1 MGLLTAA
8 GGWRG
13 GGTGRKVDGP
23 PRLLL
28 QAPRA
33 SALCAWPPSP
43 QLERGLCS
51 SLVSPS
57 VTTVALGPGPRPLG
71 PNSVPCW
78 VIIIQA
84 AGDTCGSL
92 CPVTWGKW
100 SSWSLGSGG
109 DWLLKG
115 EGGYDSQT
123 QQAIT
128 CFDLHHGPKLNL
140 ATNLS

>member
-1 MGLLTAA
+1 MEGQAGRWMGH
-8 GGWRG
+8 RG
-13 GGTGRKVDGP
+13 CCSRPLAPLPCAPGLP
-23 PRLLL
+23 PL
-28 QAPRA
+28 
-33 SALCAWPPSP
+33 S
-43 QLERGLCS
+43 S

>member
-1 MGLLTAA
+1 MEGQARRWMGHQGCCSRPLVPLRCAP
-8 GGWRG
+8 GL
-13 GGTGRKVDGP
+13 P
-23 PRLLL
+23 PL
-28 QAPRA
+28 
-33 SALCAWPPSP
+33 S
-43 QLERGLCS
+43 S

-78 VIIIQA
+78 VIIQA